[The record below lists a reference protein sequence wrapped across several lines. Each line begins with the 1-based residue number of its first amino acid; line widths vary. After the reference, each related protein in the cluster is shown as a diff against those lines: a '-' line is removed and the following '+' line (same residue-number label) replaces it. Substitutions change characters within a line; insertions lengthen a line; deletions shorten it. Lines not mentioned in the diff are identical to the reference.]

1 MEHKLLLLAILS
13 IASIALT
20 VDSNYSVEQTILIVY
35 PDGSVEVK
43 QWIEV
48 LEPPREIVIQLLGK
62 PIYIE
67 AYTENQSIAP
77 NISGDR
83 IFLLALGRYVNLTYI
98 TMDLTKKINETWVL
112 SYNAPYSTVVILPS
126 GAIPIDI
133 EPKNFEV
140 VYVEKSIGLLFPP
153 GNIVIRY
160 IVIPSLLQQKQETKP
175 INEVTNQN
183 PATSLTNVL
192 SYSIPIAL
200 GVGALIGIAM
210 LRRKSRK
217 LPSAL
222 DDIDKRII
230 EALQRY
236 GEMTARDLMDR
247 LGIPKSTLYRRL
259 NKLKELGFVESRVIR
274 GVTVYRLRERLEPAE
289 R

>member
-1 MEHKLLLLAILS
+1 MVNKLLLLAILS
-13 IASIALT
+13 LVSIALT
-20 VDSNYSVEQTILIVY
+20 TSSGYSIEQTILVVY

-48 LEPPREIVIQLLGK
+48 SEPPREIVIRLLGK
-62 PIYIE
+62 PIYVE
-67 AYTENQSIAP
+67 AYVGNQSVAP
-77 NISGDR
+77 NISGDK
-83 IFLLALGRYVNLTYI
+83 ISIPAFESYVNLTYI

-112 SYNAPYSTVVILPS
+112 SYSAPYNTVVILPS

-153 GNIVIRY
+153 GSVVIKY
-160 IVIPSLLQQKQETKP
+160 VAIPSALQETKP
-175 INEVTNQN
+175 ISETTTNQN
-183 PATSLTNVL
+183 SATTSLL
-192 SYSIPIAL
+192 SALGYAAPIAL
-200 GVGALIGIAM
+200 GASALVGIAL
-210 LRRKSRK
+210 LRRRSRR
-217 LPSAL
+217 LPIAL
-222 DDIDKRII
+222 DDIDRRII

-236 GEMTARDLMDR
+236 GEMTARDLIDR

-259 NKLKELGFVESRVIR
+259 NKLRELGLVEARVVR
-274 GVTVYRLRERLEPAE
+274 GVTVYRLRGLEHAE